1 MADSEHEEEE
11 EVGPSV
17 DSNDPEER
25 IKARRI
31 RIQNRVQAKRRFESF
46 TFRVLFVVDI
56 SLLALYTSGKYLLF
70 KSLDVL
76 FLRATIV
83 FQKLSLKSK
92 MPNMMQRL
100 FNIGLR

>member
-46 TFRVLFVVDI
+46 SF
-56 SLLALYTSGKYLLF
+56 
-70 KSLDVL
+70 
-76 FLRATIV
+76 
-83 FQKLSLKSK
+83 
-92 MPNMMQRL
+92 
-100 FNIGLR
+100 